1 LGCRTFFLQ
10 YIPLQFYV
18 FEFKPSCFSQHC
30 QNLEQVENAVATLPK
45 LGFSVMKSKSHMGTM
60 NILSQIARDIWW
72 KYKNGSIDCLLTY
85 EEFLQQIDRCPDNI
99 GDPPTRT
106 EHMNPVAPVV
116 DAVSGSLRVSHVNND
131 NGVDSRRGVSAP
143 SSPSSDRSDDGTDK
157 RNKERAAELEKLSL
171 AELKELCIERQEK
184 VSGTKKD
191 LIDRLL
197 QERKPEILLTRARR
211 NQYVPKLPS
220 SNAAL
225 LVALLLNHTPGT
237 EGLPK
242 ERLMLLAE
250 ETGVSKDPM
259 GGKGGW
265 YDGWSGMKEMTTGD
279 PPLVS
284 VVKRKYSLTTQP
296 TGGAGIDV
304 AKALHTMA
312 HRENI
317 CRCGSFKI

>member
-1 LGCRTFFLQ
+1 MVLLFF
-10 YIPLQFYV
+10 Y
-18 FEFKPSCFSQHC
+18 C
-30 QNLEQVENAVATLPK
+30 QSLEQVENAVASLPQ

-60 NILSQIARDIWW
+60 NILAQVARDICW
-72 KYKNGSIDCLLTY
+72 KYRNGSIDCLLTY
-85 EEFLQQIDRCPDNI
+85 DDFLREMGRCSEHI
-99 GDPPTRT
+99 GDPPTRP

-116 DAVSGSLRVSHVNND
+116 DSASSAFRESRGTNINNDAVSCQ
-131 NGVDSRRGVSAP
+131 SAQSPLP
-143 SSPSSDRSDDGTDK
+143 SDHSFDGTDV
-157 RNKERAAELEKLSL
+157 RNKVRALELEKLSIS
-171 AELKELCIERQEK
+171 ELKELCIERDEK

-191 LIDRLL
+191 LIERLL
-197 QERKPEILLTRARR
+197 EERKPEILLTRNRR

-237 EGLPK
+237 EGLSK
-242 ERLMLLAE
+242 ERLMLLAD

-284 VVKRKYSLTTQP
+284 VIKRKYSLTTQP
-296 TGGAGIDV
+296 TGSAGIDV
-304 AKALHTMA
+304 ARALHTMA
-312 HRENI
+312 HRKNL